1 MSAIWTNHANQLIE
15 FMNNN
20 NDTHAHMYLEQLM
33 LFPVDIQ
40 DKIIRDVSRLKQ
52 RNTETVAGIIN
63 QYSMFELQ

>member
-1 MSAIWTNHANQLIE
+1 MSAIWSNHADRLIE
-15 FMNNN
+15 LVNNKS
-20 NDTHAHMYLEQLM
+20 DTHAHMFLEQLM

-63 QYSMFELQ
+63 QYSMPEIQ